1 MRAGWE
7 GHLKRSRS
15 TRRVPGIHAW
25 ALYDFANTLFAMNV
39 ISLYFALWVT
49 QDMKAPDLAYSVAAS
64 TALLAV
70 ALLSPTFGAWS
81 DRVGRRISFIGV
93 FTLLCCA
100 AIAAVSWV
108 TNLYVG
114 LALFIVSV
122 FAYQMAQVSY
132 NAMLPEL
139 AEPHEMGKVS
149 GYGTAI
155 GYLGSIFGVIMI
167 MPFVSGKLF
176 GWETPIPAGGNRGA
190 FLPVAILFMLF
201 ALPLILGVKDR
212 AKPNPDA
219 SRPGLGQLVA
229 SWKAARKVPG
239 MTRYLFA
246 NLLFFDALNTV
257 IGFMAIYATRVLGF
271 DSARNEVQTVL
282 MLATLFAF
290 LGSLAWG
297 AMVDRIGSKRA
308 LILDLILWI
317 VALLGFIVIHDK
329 AIATWV
335 LAPMVGIAMG
345 GTWTASRALLANLAP
360 RERQGEFFGLYS
372 LAGKF
377 AAVLGPLTWGVITS
391 LFAFM
396 PIGKYQLALGAQLIF
411 VLGGLWLLLRVPDPQ
426 GRASTTVSTVS

>member
-1 MRAGWE
+1 M
-7 GHLKRSRS
+7 KRHSHA
-15 TRRVPGIHAW
+15 IHYW

-39 ISLYFALWVT
+39 VSLYFALWVT

-64 TALLAV
+64 VSLLAV

-81 DRVGRRISFIGV
+81 DRSGRRIPFIGI
-93 FTLLCCA
+93 FTGICCA
-100 AIAAVSWV
+100 TIAAVTWV

-114 LALFIVSV
+114 LGLFILSV

-139 AEPHEMGKVS
+139 AEPQEIGKVS

-155 GYLGSIFGVIMI
+155 GYLGSIVGVIAI

-176 GWETPIPAGGNRGA
+176 GLATPIPAGGNTGA
-190 FLPVAILFMLF
+190 FLPVAVLFMLF
-201 ALPLILGVKDR
+201 SLPLLLGVKDR
-212 AKPNPDA
+212 GKPNPEA
-219 SRPGLGQLVA
+219 KRPGLGQLVE

-239 MTRYLFA
+239 MTRYLLA

-257 IGFMAIYATRVLGF
+257 IGFMAIYATQVLGF
-271 DSARNEVQTVL
+271 DSAKNEVQMVL
-282 MLATLFAF
+282 MLATVFAF
-290 LGSLAWG
+290 VGSFGWG
-297 AMVDRIGSKRA
+297 ALVDRIGAKRS
-308 LILDLILWI
+308 LVLDLLLWI
-317 VALLGFIVIHDK
+317 VALMGFIAIRDK

-345 GTWTASRALLANLAP
+345 GTWTASRALLASLAP
-360 RERQGEFFGLYS
+360 PESQGEFFGLYS

-377 AAVLGPLTWGVITS
+377 AAVVGPLTWGLITS
-391 LFAFM
+391 AFAFM

-411 VLGGLWLLLRVPDPQ
+411 VLAGLALLRRVPDPSRSPVALSPQ
-426 GRASTTVSTVS
+426 P